1 MLSRTRVARLPGG
14 FFSSLGG
21 PLPLQSKGEAG
32 RPGTALCAQP
42 RWSKSLLAK
51 AAICSFLCLSFQDVL
66 SPSSVKNRA
75 GWKVVD
81 RARRVPRGDPRPFPR
96 PCGLPPAAA
105 PREAPGS
112 CEPEWCVAFSSAQE
126 HLRRRC
132 VRVCVRVCTRVR
144 AGARACP
151 GLLWKPI
158 KQVLVGKR
166 SRIPNINR

>member
-1 MLSRTRVARLPGG
+1 MLSRRRVARLPGG

-51 AAICSFLCLSFQDVL
+51 AVICSLLCLLFQDVL
-66 SPSSVKNRA
+66 SPRSVKNRA

-112 CEPEWCVAFSSAQE
+112 CEPECTGAPETQVRA
-126 HLRRRC
+126 C
-132 VRVCVRVCTRVR
+132 VRVHTWVCMCACVCAHECVRVHVP
-144 AGARACP
+144 ALGSS
-151 GLLWKPI
+151 GS
-158 KQVLVGKR
+158 Q
-166 SRIPNINR
+166 